1 MVSPAKTAGAWY
13 KVIPKAVKGARAVKL
28 VLKLR
33 DSLPVH
39 AEITLPIKDNKG
51 IQSKVI
57 M

>member
-33 DSLPVH
+33 DNLPVH